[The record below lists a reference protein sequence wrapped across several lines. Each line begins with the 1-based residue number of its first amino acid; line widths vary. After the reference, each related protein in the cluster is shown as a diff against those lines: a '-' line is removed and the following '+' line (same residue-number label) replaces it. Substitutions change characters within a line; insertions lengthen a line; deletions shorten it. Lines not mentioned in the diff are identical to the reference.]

1 MANALKKI
9 VARVKVL
16 RKKHP
21 NAKYKTLQK
30 QAGRE
35 FKAGKL
41 KARRKPAAKKVTRK
55 RTVKRKR
62 ISSVGAVASRV
73 AAVRKRK
80 APRKRAATKKK
91 TSPRRR
97 ARVSGS
103 GKSIMPALLLGGLGL
118 AAVYM
123 LTRRNQQPTTYVP
136 TGNYTRDN
144 AASNILAYA
153 TAAGLTIAAITKLI
167 QALNSSSDSQ
177 VTAANQ
183 NPQSYIN
190 QFVNGQD

>member
-9 VARVKVL
+9 NARVKVL
-16 RKKHP
+16 AKKHP
-21 NAKYKTLQK
+21 NAKRTTLQK

-35 FKAGKL
+35 YKAGKL
-41 KARRKPAAKKVTRK
+41 KAKRKPAAKKVARK
-55 RTVKRKR
+55 KVVKRR
-62 ISSVGAVASRV
+62 RVASVGAVVRRV

-80 APRKRAATKKK
+80 APRKRASVKKK
-91 TSPRRR
+91 TVTRKR

-123 LTRRNQQPTTYVP
+123 LTRRNQPSTTYQP

-167 QALNSSSDSQ
+167 QALNTSSDAQ

-183 NPQSYIN
+183 NPQAYVN
-190 QFVNGQD
+190 QFVNSQD